1 MGRNQLSRKL
11 ALVISAPIRRFHK
24 ICSIIVTRKIV
35 WDGWQMNNQIIEV
48 LEAALIFSLNPIAWV
63 IVIFLVI
70 WAKQIWIPA
79 VSGVVVQV
87 ASLVPLAIYLDK
99 IDEASLYDLL
109 GGDGDADIVFLFSVP
124 VLSGMIISALVIP
137 LVRRLRKGR
146 DPAIS
151 P

>member
-1 MGRNQLSRKL
+1 
-11 ALVISAPIRRFHK
+11 
-24 ICSIIVTRKIV
+24 
-35 WDGWQMNNQIIEV
+35 MNSQIIEV
-48 LEAALIFSLNPIAWV
+48 LEAALIFSLNPTAWV
-63 IVIFLVI
+63 IVIFLAI

-99 IDEASLYDLL
+99 IDEASLYYLL

-137 LVRRLRKGR
+137 LVRQPLKGR

-151 P
+151 Q

>member
-1 MGRNQLSRKL
+1 M
-11 ALVISAPIRRFHK
+11 I
-24 ICSIIVTRKIV
+24 
-35 WDGWQMNNQIIEV
+35 NQIIEV
-48 LEAALIFSLNPIAWV
+48 LEATLIFSLNPTTWV
-63 IVIFLVI
+63 IVILLAI

-99 IDEASLYDLL
+99 IGEASLYGLL
-109 GGDGDADIVFLFSVP
+109 GGDGVAGIVFLFSVP

-146 DPAIS
+146 EPAVS